1 MPPSFATRSNTTSS
15 PPRPTRQRGVGK
27 VRRTTQQD
35 TDGTRRSS
43 PRASGLRIASRVGEA
58 RPQIDRSSRQ
68 PTCGCVA
75 ISTVAS
81 APLHGTGLALHAEQP
96 RWCLLSNEGRVAMT
110 IRQKSALGAAAFAGL
125 VLACSERPDP
135 VAPMRADALAS
146 PATHATTYS
155 GRATVVQA
163 TLLGLPTMTVVD
175 AGPLPSSGG
184 AEHASLVNGSVPGLL
199 TVEVLHASTVGQGNA
214 SRSEASVAELSLTV
228 AGATVSAGL
237 LQARAAA
244 VCGDGGATAS
254 GTSDITALSVNGQTV
269 TISGAPN
276 QKVPLPLGEMII
288 NEQTSTGPG
297 DITVNALHVIGPGG
311 VDVIVSSAHADITC
325 QPAPAPPS
333 PGCTGADFAT
343 GGGWI
348 TP

>member
-15 PPRPTRQRGVGK
+15 PPRPTRHRGVGK

-43 PRASGLRIASRVGEA
+43 PRTSGLRIASRIDDA
-58 RPQIDRSSRQ
+58 RPQIDASSRQ

-125 VLACSERPDP
+125 VLACSEHPDP

-163 TLLGLPTMTVVD
+163 TLFSPVGVTATFVD

-184 AEHASLVNGSVPGLL
+184 AEHASLVNGTVPGLL
-199 TVEVLHASTVGQGNA
+199 TVEVLHAATVGQGNA
-214 SRSEASVAELSLTV
+214 SRSEASVAELALTV
-228 AGATVSAGL
+228 GGNNISAGFL
-237 LQARAAA
+237 EARATAICTDA
-244 VCGDGGATAS
+244 GATAS
-254 GTSDITALSVNGQTV
+254 GS
-269 TISGAPN
+269 
-276 QKVPLPLGEMII
+276 
-288 NEQTSTGPG
+288 
-297 DITVNALHVIGPGG
+297 
-311 VDVIVSSAHADITC
+311 ADI
-325 QPAPAPPS
+325 AAL
-333 PGCTGADFAT
+333 
-343 GGGWI
+343 
-348 TP
+348 